1 MLRLQATGQQSTR
14 ESNDEAKPISGR
26 QIATIE
32 EAADAEW
39 RVEDFR
45 PEWLV
50 RGWPDDWAGKPL
62 ELFAWP
68 SREAK
73 EAIEG
78 RDE

>member
-1 MLRLQATGQQSTR
+1 MAQS
-14 ESNDEAKPISGR
+14 KL
-26 QIATIE
+26 
-32 EAADAEW
+32 AADDTRWICERARAVGFELCGVTAAETFPELQ
-39 RVEDFR
+39 RF